1 MMSCKKKQAKFR
13 KNKKMVE
20 LLSNRNINLLN
31 FSHFTPPLRW
41 YFNHAFSGMVN
52 LSSIWMM
59 GHGLLSTKISQ
70 NT

>member
-1 MMSCKKKQAKFR
+1 MMSCKKKQNFEKI
-13 KNKKMVE
+13 KKIVE

-31 FSHFTPPLRW
+31 LSKFTPPLRW
-41 YFNHAFSGMVN
+41 YFNHAFSDMVN

-59 GHGLLSTKISQ
+59 GHGLLTTKISQ

>member
-1 MMSCKKKQAKFR
+1 MMSCKKKQNFEKI
-13 KNKKMVE
+13 KKIVE

-31 FSHFTPPLRW
+31 LSKFTPPLRW

-59 GHGLLSTKISQ
+59 GHGLLTTKISQ

>member
-1 MMSCKKKQAKFR
+1 MMSCKKKQNFEKI
-13 KNKKMVE
+13 KKIVE

-31 FSHFTPPLRW
+31 LSKFTHPLRW

>member
-1 MMSCKKKQAKFR
+1 
-13 KNKKMVE
+13 MVE

-31 FSHFTPPLRW
+31 LSKFTHPLRW

>member
-1 MMSCKKKQAKFR
+1 
-13 KNKKMVE
+13 MVE
-20 LLSNRNINLLN
+20 LLNNRNINLLN
-31 FSHFTPPLRW
+31 LSKFTPPLRW

>member
-1 MMSCKKKQAKFR
+1 
-13 KNKKMVE
+13 MVE

-31 FSHFTPPLRW
+31 LSKFTPPLRW

-59 GHGLLSTKISQ
+59 WHGLLTTKISQ